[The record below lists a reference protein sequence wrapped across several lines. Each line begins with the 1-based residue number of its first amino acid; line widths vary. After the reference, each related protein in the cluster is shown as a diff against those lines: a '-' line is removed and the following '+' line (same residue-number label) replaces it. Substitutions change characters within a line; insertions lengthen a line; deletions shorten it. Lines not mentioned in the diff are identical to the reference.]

1 MPLMKEIYLDNAAT
15 TPLDPEVLEVMLPW
29 LKGGYGNA
37 SSVHTLGRQAKVR
50 IEDVR
55 DIFAD
60 FIGARSSEI
69 YFTSGG
75 TEADNFA
82 VKGITFAKLGS
93 GMLTSG
99 ARPHIISS
107 AIEHSAII
115 DTLEYLKLR
124 FAVDVTYL
132 KSDRFGKIDPKDAE
146 KAIRPET
153 ILITIMHSN
162 NELGVINDTL
172 PFARIAHNHNIPF
185 FTDAVQSLG
194 KVTLDVKQME
204 CDAASFSGHKIYGP
218 KGIGALFLKKDT
230 LIDKFMHGGKQERDR
245 RGGTE
250 NTAAIAGF
258 GKAIE
263 LLKSRMKSDI
273 EQYSKLRAQFV
284 KAIGETFG
292 SNVIFNSPGCGSGS
306 GDVPYLPNIVS
317 MSFNPE
323 SVKTDA
329 DTLLIKLDMKKIA
342 VSSGSA
348 CTSGSVQPSHVL
360 KAIGYDDRSARSSL
374 RVSFGRGNT
383 AADIDTLVETLKDII
398 S

>member
-1 MPLMKEIYLDNAAT
+1 MKEIYLDNAAT
-15 TPLDPEVLEVMLPW
+15 TSLDPEVLEAMLPW

-37 SSVHTLGRQAKVR
+37 SSVHTMGRQAKVM

-55 DIFAD
+55 DLFAD

-82 VKGITFAKLGS
+82 VKGITFSKFSEGLFTGS
-93 GMLTSG
+93 V
-99 ARPHIISS
+99 RPHIISS

-115 DTLEYLKLR
+115 DTLEYLKQR
-124 FAVDVTYL
+124 FDVEVTYL
-132 KSDRFGKIDPKDAE
+132 TPDRFGYIDPNDAE

-172 PFARIAHNHNIPF
+172 PFARMAHNHNIPF

-194 KVTLDVKQME
+194 KVSLDVKQME

-374 RVSFGRGNT
+374 RVSFGRFNT
-383 AADIDTLVETLKDII
+383 VGDVDTLVEALKDII

>member
-1 MPLMKEIYLDNAAT
+1 MKEIYLDNAAT
-15 TPLDPEVLEVMLPW
+15 TPLDPEVLEAMLPW

-37 SSVHTLGRQAKVR
+37 SSVHTLGRQAKVM
-50 IEDVR
+50 IEDTR
-55 DIFAD
+55 DLFAE

-93 GMLTSG
+93 ELFTSG
-99 ARPHIISS
+99 AKPHIISS

-115 DTLEYLKLR
+115 DTLEYLKQR
-124 FAVDVTYL
+124 FAVEVTYL
-132 KSDRFGKIDPKDAE
+132 TPDRFGKIDPRE
-146 KAIRPET
+146 VERAIKPET
-153 ILITIMHSN
+153 VLITIMHSN
-162 NELGVINDTL
+162 NELGVINDSR
-172 PFARIAHNHNIPF
+172 PFAQLARSHNIPF

-194 KVTLDVKQME
+194 KTDINIRQLE

-218 KGIGALFLKKDT
+218 KGIGALFFIKDT
-230 LIDKFMHGGKQERDR
+230 PIDKFMHGGKQERDR

-250 NTAAIAGF
+250 NTAAIAGL
-258 GKAIE
+258 GKAIDQ
-263 LLKSRMKSDI
+263 LKSRMKSDI
-273 EQYSKLRAQFV
+273 GQYTSLREHFV
-284 KAIGETFG
+284 KSINEAFG
-292 SNVIFNSPGCGSGS
+292 SKVIFNSPGCDNSS
-306 GDVPYLPNIVS
+306 GDIPYLPNIVN

-323 SVKTDA
+323 FVKTDA

-360 KAIGYDDRSARSSL
+360 KAIGYDNPSARSSL
-374 RVSFGRGNT
+374 RVSFGRFNT
-383 AADIDTLVETLKDII
+383 AADVDTLVETLKDII
-398 S
+398 T

>member
-1 MPLMKEIYLDNAAT
+1 MKEIYLDNAAG
-15 TPLDPEVLEVMLPW
+15 TPLDTEVLAAMLPW
-29 LKGGYGNA
+29 LNAGYGNA
-37 SSVHTLGRQAKVR
+37 SSVHTLGRQAKVM
-50 IEDVR
+50 IEDTR
-55 DIFAD
+55 DMFAD

-82 VKGITFAKLGS
+82 VKGITFSRLGDEAFTGS
-93 GMLTSG
+93 

-107 AIEHSAII
+107 AIEHSAVI
-115 DTLEYLKLR
+115 DTLEYLKQR

-132 KSDRFGKIDPKDAE
+132 APDRFGRIDTNEAE

-153 ILITIMHSN
+153 ALMTIMHSN
-162 NELGVINDTL
+162 NELGVINDSRQ
-172 PFARIAHNHNIPF
+172 FARIAHSHNIPF

-194 KVTLDVKQME
+194 KTDIKVAEME
-204 CDAASFSGHKIYGP
+204 CNAASFSGHKIYGP
-218 KGIGALFLKKDT
+218 KGIGALFIKKDT
-230 LIDKFMHGGKQERDR
+230 FIDKFMHGGKQERDR

-263 LLKSRMKSDI
+263 LLKSRMRSDI
-273 EQYSKLRAQFV
+273 ELYSALREHFIKSIKEAL
-284 KAIGETFG
+284 G
-292 SNVIFNSPGCGSGS
+292 SKVIFNSPGCGES
-306 GDVPYLPNIVS
+306 DEDIPHIPNIVNI
-317 MSFNPE
+317 SFDPGKVNA
-323 SVKTDA
+323 DA
-329 DTLLIKLDMKKIA
+329 DTLLIKLDMKNIA

-374 RVSFGRGNT
+374 RVSFGRKNT
-383 AADIDTLVETLKDII
+383 FDEVDTFIEALKDII
-398 S
+398 L

>member
-1 MPLMKEIYLDNAAT
+1 MKEIYLDTAAT
-15 TPLDPEVLEVMLPW
+15 TSLDPEVLEAMLPW

-37 SSVHTLGRQAKVR
+37 SSVHTMGRQAKVM

-55 DIFAD
+55 DLFAD

-82 VKGITFAKLGS
+82 VKGITFSKFSEGLFTGS
-93 GMLTSG
+93 V
-99 ARPHIISS
+99 RPHIISS

-115 DTLEYLKLR
+115 DTLEYLKQR
-124 FAVDVTYL
+124 FDVEVTYL
-132 KSDRFGKIDPKDAE
+132 TPDRFGYIDPNDAE

-172 PFARIAHNHNIPF
+172 PFARMAHNHNIPF

-194 KVTLDVKQME
+194 KVSLDVKQME

-263 LLKSRMKSDI
+263 LLKSRMKADI
-273 EQYSKLRAQFV
+273 EQYTTLRAQFV
-284 KAIGETFG
+284 KAISESFG
-292 SNVIFNSPGCGSGS
+292 SKVIFNSPGCGNGS
-306 GDVPYLPNIVS
+306 GDIPYLPNIVS
-317 MSFNPE
+317 ISFNPE

-374 RVSFGRGNT
+374 RVSFGRFNT
-383 AADIDTLVETLKDII
+383 VGDVDTLVEALKDII

>member
-1 MPLMKEIYLDNAAT
+1 MKEIYLDTAAT
-15 TPLDPEVLEVMLPW
+15 TSLDPEVLEAMLPW

-37 SSVHTLGRQAKVR
+37 SSVHTMGRQAKVM

-55 DIFAD
+55 DLFAD

-82 VKGITFAKLGS
+82 VKGITFSKFSEGLFTGS
-93 GMLTSG
+93 V
-99 ARPHIISS
+99 RPHIISS

-115 DTLEYLKLR
+115 DTLEYLKQR
-124 FAVDVTYL
+124 FDVEVTYL
-132 KSDRFGKIDPKDAE
+132 TPDRFGYIDPNDAE

-194 KVTLDVKQME
+194 KVSLDVKQME

-263 LLKSRMKSDI
+263 LLKSRMKADI
-273 EQYSKLRAQFV
+273 EQYTTLRAQFV
-284 KAIGETFG
+284 KAISESFG
-292 SNVIFNSPGCGSGS
+292 SKVIFNSPGCGNGS
-306 GDVPYLPNIVS
+306 GDIPYLPNIVS
-317 MSFNPE
+317 ISFNPE

-374 RVSFGRGNT
+374 RVSFGRFNT
-383 AADIDTLVETLKDII
+383 VGDVDTLVEALKDII